1 MCANTDLAC
10 DSRKAGRRARKTPVN
25 ISGRRYA
32 PAAKLAGMNPRIYV
46 LTMVTFAFGSGAFIF
61 AGLLETLAADLGVTT
76 AVAGQLQTAFVLTSA
91 VLGPLAA
98 WLFGRVDRRI
108 MVIAGLGLSLALHL
122 ACAMTP
128 NFEVLLVLRALAGL
142 AGALSGPA
150 ASVAAASLA
159 PPEKRGSALAMVSGG
174 MTLAFVI
181 GIPVGSVVGDLFGW
195 RATFLTAATLSGIA
209 LAGVLV
215 FLPRVP
221 APPPRPGGS
230 VAFGAIWPLYLTTFL
245 AFAANM
251 TLNLYIAPIVR
262 VGAGVTGAG
271 VGAFQSMIG
280 FGSIA
285 GLWLGARAANLD
297 LGRNWILIGFAI
309 QASAMSI
316 HFAATHQVVPAGW
329 PSAALVALGIFVA
342 ATALFSITPVVQAR
356 LITMTEGAPVA
367 LALNGSVISVG
378 QALGSAMGGL
388 ALATYGVPA
397 IPGAALAMSLAALT
411 TLAFV
416 FPRAKPAAAAEPGPA
431 AREA

>member
-1 MCANTDLAC
+1 
-10 DSRKAGRRARKTPVN
+10 
-25 ISGRRYA
+25 
-32 PAAKLAGMNPRIYV
+32 MNPRIFV

-76 AVAGQLQTAFVLTSA
+76 AVAGQLQTVFVLTSA
-91 VLGPLAA
+91 VLGPVAA
-98 WLFGRVDRRI
+98 WLFGRVDRKL
-108 MVIAGLGLSLALHL
+108 MVIAGLSLGLVLHI

-128 NFEVLLVLRALAGL
+128 NFETLMVLRALAGL
-142 AGALSGPA
+142 AGAMSGPA

-159 PPEKRGSALAMVSGG
+159 PPERRGSALAMVSGG

-181 GIPVGSVVGDLFGW
+181 GIPIGSVVGDLFGW
-195 RATFLTAATLSGIA
+195 RATFLTAATLSAIA
-209 LAGVLV
+209 LVGVLF

-221 APPPRPGGS
+221 APPKRAGGTLDLP
-230 VAFGAIWPLYLTTFL
+230 AIWPLYLTTFL

-280 FGSIA
+280 FGSIV
-285 GLWLGARAANLD
+285 GLWLGARAADRD
-297 LGRNWILIGFAI
+297 LGRRWILTGFAI
-309 QASAMSI
+309 QATAMTI
-316 HFAATHQVVPAGW
+316 HFAATHQVAPAGW

-342 ATALFSITPVVQAR
+342 ATALFSITPVIQAR
-356 LITMTEGAPVA
+356 LISMTEGAPVA

-397 IPGAALAMSLAALT
+397 IPAVALTMSLAALT

-416 FPRAKPAAAAEPGPA
+416 FPRPAAKPA
-431 AREA
+431 